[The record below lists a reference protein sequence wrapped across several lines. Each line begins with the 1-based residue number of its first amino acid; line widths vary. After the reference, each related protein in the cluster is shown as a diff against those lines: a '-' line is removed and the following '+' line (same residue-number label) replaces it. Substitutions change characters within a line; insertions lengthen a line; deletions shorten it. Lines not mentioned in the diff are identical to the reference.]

1 MDRAA
6 GYPGN
11 ATLEQEAAGLS
22 HRLFSLFSKACALK
36 QCAASIEMQAPG
48 EKRIFMPVRSRRKCL
63 LTYGFC
69 LFLVLSTALV
79 SRAAIVRGTVTNS
92 VGVAVVHANVMLVQK
107 GQIVAIAVTR
117 SDGTYQISSSAS
129 GRFYVL
135 ASGKNFKQITT
146 LSFYAGAADSHQEDI
161 VLESSNAHQEMVVSA
176 TGTPIS
182 EAQAIAAVTTQRSG
196 TFPNR
201 TDLID
206 PLRQIPGDFVVRQG
220 EYGAP
225 ASLFIRGGNADSN
238 QVNLDGVPI
247 GDIGGGFDYSNLS
260 TVGLGEFEVYRGPNS
275 VLYGTDAAS
284 GAVNVRTSRGST
296 AFPSLFY
303 EGDAGTFTTF
313 RNRAQLGGTHKKF
326 DYYGGFEAL
335 QSDNSFQMDEF
346 HDDTAVANLGYAF
359 TSATQIRV
367 TASNSD
373 AATGTPGPFNFYG
386 IADAGK
392 QSNQDLY
399 LGASLEHRSFG
410 NWHNLVRYGMTR
422 KREEDINFYPAG
434 LQFTPSNNYYGYVTL
449 IDGANGYSV
458 IGQAVLNFPGTYPNT
473 VEQVNNRD
481 QVYFQSDYP
490 FTQHILG
497 LFTFRYADER
507 GARKSVADGLDQTLE
522 RANYDYTGQVQ
533 GSFRGRLFYSAG
545 GGVEKNQLF
554 GTVGTPRLGLAYY
567 PVRPGNGP
575 FHGTKIWFNFAK
587 GYQEPSLDEQF
598 SSLYDFL
605 RGSQGGGQA
614 IQQFHITPI
623 VEEQSRTYE
632 GGVAQSFL
640 SERGLLRVGYF
651 HNQYGRQIEPVPAT
665 EVPALLPQ
673 LSPAERQVLESLL
686 SSAGP
691 LDLNSQAF
699 RAMGV
704 ESQVEYSV
712 FRTLLLRG
720 GYTYLDAVVQR
731 SFTSDALA
739 PAFNTGLPG
748 EPAPPFSK
756 LPIGAFDPLRGA
768 RPFQRPPHT
777 GFVSVT
783 YSGAKYA
790 LGFTGAF
797 ASRSDDSTFLGG
809 RDLVEGN
816 SLLLP
821 NRNLD
826 CSYAKLDIGGSYQ
839 LLSWVAAYAQLDNL
853 TGNKRIAPI
862 GYPSL
867 PFTYRVGLRFTIGH
881 SK

>member
-1 MDRAA
+1 M
-6 GYPGN
+6 PG
-11 ATLEQEAAGLS
+11 
-22 HRLFSLFSKACALK
+22 
-36 QCAASIEMQAPG
+36 
-48 EKRIFMPVRSRRKCL
+48 RSRRKYL
-63 LTYGFC
+63 LPFGFC

-79 SRAAIVRGTVTNS
+79 TRAAIVRGTVTNS
-92 VGVAVVHANVMLVQK
+92 LGTAVVHANVILLQN

-117 SDGTYQISSSAS
+117 TDGTYQISSSVS

-135 ASGKNFKQITT
+135 VSAGNFKQITT
-146 LSFYAGAADSHQEDI
+146 RSFYAGTADSHQEDV
-161 VLESSNAHQEMVVSA
+161 VLESSNARQEIVSSA
-176 TGTPIS
+176 TGLPTA
-182 EAQAIAAVTTQRSG
+182 EAQVSAAVTAQRSG
-196 TFPNR
+196 LFPNR

-206 PLRQIPGDFVVRQG
+206 PLRQVPGDFVVRQG

-225 ASLFIRGGNADSN
+225 ASLFIRGGNPDSN
-238 QVNLDGVPI
+238 QVNHDGVPI
-247 GDIGGGFDYSNLS
+247 GDIGGAFDWSNLS
-260 TVGLGEFEVYRGPNS
+260 TTGIGDFEVYRGPNS

-284 GAVNVRTSRGST
+284 GSVNVSTARGST

-313 RNRAQLGGTHKKF
+313 RNRAQVGGTHKKF
-326 DYYGGFEAL
+326 DYYGGFEAF
-335 QSDNSFQMDEF
+335 QSDNSLKMDEF
-346 HDDTAVANLGYAF
+346 HDDTGSVNLGYTF
-359 TSATQIRV
+359 TSATQLRV

-386 IADAGK
+386 IANAGK
-392 QSNQDLY
+392 QSNQDIY
-399 LGASLEHRSFG
+399 LGASLENRTYG
-410 NWHNLVRYGMTR
+410 NWHNLVRYDMTR

-434 LQFTPSNNYYGYVTL
+434 IQLTPSNNYYGYVTV

-458 IGQAVLNFPGTYPNT
+458 TGQAILNFPGTFPNT

-481 QVYFQSDYP
+481 RVYFQSDYP
-490 FTQHILG
+490 FTQHIQG

-507 GARKSVADGLDQTLE
+507 GAKKSVAYGLDQNIE

-533 GSFRGRLFYSAG
+533 GDFRSRLFYSLG

-554 GTVGTPRLGLAYY
+554 GTVGTPRLGVGYY
-567 PVRPGNGP
+567 PVRPGNGI
-575 FHGTKIWFNFAK
+575 FHGTKIWFNFAE
-587 GYQEPSLDEQF
+587 GYQEPSLNEQF
-598 SSLYDFL
+598 ASLYDFL
-605 RGSQGGGQA
+605 LAQPGGVEA
-614 IQQFHITPI
+614 IQQYHISPI

-640 SERGLLRVGYF
+640 SERGLLRIGFF

-665 EVPALLPQ
+665 EVPLLLPQ
-673 LSPAERQVLESLL
+673 LSPSEQQQLESLI
-686 SSAGP
+686 SSSGP

-699 RAMGV
+699 RALGV
-704 ESQVEYSV
+704 ESEVQYSV
-712 FRTLLLRG
+712 FRTLFLRG

-731 SFTSDALA
+731 SFSSSALE

-748 EPAPPFSK
+748 QPAPSFSNV
-756 LPIGAFDPLRGA
+756 PIGAFDPLVGA

-777 GFVSVT
+777 GFVSVN
-783 YSGAKYA
+783 YSGQQYA
-790 LGFTGAF
+790 VAFTGAF
-797 ASRSDDSTFLGG
+797 ASRSDDSTYLGG

-826 CSYAKLDIGGSYQ
+826 SSYAKLDIGGSYQ
-839 LLSWVAAYAQLDNL
+839 FLSWVAAFAQLDNL
-853 TGNKRIAPI
+853 TANKKIAPI

-867 PFTYRVGLRFTIGH
+867 PFTFRVGLRFTIGH

>member
-1 MDRAA
+1 MR
-6 GYPGN
+6 
-11 ATLEQEAAGLS
+11 
-22 HRLFSLFSKACALK
+22 
-36 QCAASIEMQAPG
+36 APG

-63 LTYGFC
+63 LPYGLC
-69 LFLVLSTALV
+69 LFLALSTALA
-79 SRAAIVRGTVTNS
+79 SQAAIVRGTVTTS
-92 VGVAVVHANVMLVQK
+92 VGIAVVHANVVLLQN
-107 GQIVAIAVTR
+107 GQIVAIAVSH
-117 SDGTYQISSSAS
+117 SDGTYQISSSVS

-135 ASGKNFKQITT
+135 VSATSFKQITT
-146 LSFYAGAADSHQEDI
+146 QSFYAGTADSHQEDI
-161 VLESSNAHQEMVVSA
+161 VLESSNARQEMVVSA
-176 TGTPIS
+176 IGTPIP
-182 EAQAIAAVTTQRSG
+182 EAQAIAAVTAQRSA

-206 PLRQIPGDFVVRQG
+206 PLRQVPGDFVVRQG

-260 TVGLGEFEVYRGPNS
+260 ALGLGEFEVYRGPNS

-284 GAVNVRTSRGST
+284 GAVNVRESRGST
-296 AFPSLFY
+296 PFPSLFY

-313 RNRAQLGGTHKKF
+313 RNRAQAGGTYKRL
-326 DYYGGFEAL
+326 DYYGGFEAF
-335 QSDNSFQMDEF
+335 QSDNSIKIDEF
-346 HDDTAVANLGYAF
+346 HDDTGIANLGYAF

-386 IADAGK
+386 ISNAGK
-392 QSNQDLY
+392 RSNQDIY
-399 LGASLEHRSFG
+399 LGAALENRTYG
-410 NWHNLVRYGMTR
+410 NWHNLVRYGLTR
-422 KREEDINFYPAG
+422 KREQEVNFYPAG
-434 LQFTPSNNYYGYVTL
+434 LQFTGSDNYYGYNTV

-458 IGQAVLNFPGTYPNT
+458 TGQAILNFPGTYPNT
-473 VEQVNNRD
+473 LEQVNNRD
-481 QVYFQSDYP
+481 HVYFQSDYP

-507 GARKSVADGLDQTLE
+507 GARKSVAYGLDQNIE
-522 RANYDYTGQVQ
+522 RANYDYTAQVQ
-533 GSFRGRLFYSAG
+533 GSFRSRLFYSAG
-545 GGVEKNQLF
+545 GGVEKNHLF
-554 GTVGTPRLGLAYY
+554 GTVGTPRLGVAYF
-567 PVRPGNGP
+567 PVRPGSGV

-614 IQQFHITPI
+614 IQQFHISPI

-632 GGVAQSFL
+632 GGAAQSFL
-640 SERGLLRVGYF
+640 SERGLIRVGFF
-651 HNQYGRQIEPVPAT
+651 HNQYGKQIEPVPAT

-673 LSPAERQVLESLL
+673 LSPTEREALEGLL

-699 RAMGV
+699 RALGV
-704 ESQVEYSV
+704 ESQVEYNV
-712 FRTLLLRG
+712 FRTLFLRG

-731 SFTSDALA
+731 SFTSDALE

-748 EPAPPFSK
+748 GAVPAFSK
-756 LPIGAFDPLRGA
+756 VPIGAFDPLRGA

-777 GFVSVT
+777 GFVSVS
-783 YSGAKYA
+783 YSGAQYA

-826 CSYAKLDIGGSYQ
+826 SSYAKLDIGGNYQ
-839 LLSWVAAYAQLDNL
+839 FLSWVAAYAQLDNL
-853 TGNKRIAPI
+853 TSNKRIAPI

-867 PFTYRVGLRFTIGH
+867 PFTFRLGLRFTIGH

>member
-1 MDRAA
+1 
-6 GYPGN
+6 
-11 ATLEQEAAGLS
+11 
-22 HRLFSLFSKACALK
+22 
-36 QCAASIEMQAPG
+36 
-48 EKRIFMPVRSRRKCL
+48 MPVRSRRKYFL
-63 LTYGFC
+63 PDGFC
-69 LFLVLSTALV
+69 LFLILSTALV
-79 SRAAIVRGTVTNS
+79 ARAAIVRGTVTNS
-92 VGVAVVHANVMLVQK
+92 LGTAVVHANVLLLQN
-107 GQIVAIAVTR
+107 GQIVAIAVTH

-135 ASGKNFKQITT
+135 VAASNFKQITT
-146 LSFYAGAADSHQEDI
+146 LSFYAGTADSHQEDI
-161 VLESSNAHQEMVVSA
+161 VLESSNARQEIVVSA
-176 TGTPIS
+176 TGLPTP
-182 EAQAIAAVTTQRSG
+182 EAQVSAAVTLQRSG

-206 PLRQIPGDFVVRQG
+206 PLRQAPGDFVVRQG

-225 ASLFIRGGNADSN
+225 ASLFIRGGNSDSN
-238 QVNLDGVPI
+238 QVNQDGVPI

-260 TVGLGEFEVYRGPNS
+260 TIGIGDFEVYRGPNS
-275 VLYGTDAAS
+275 VLYGSDAAS
-284 GAVNVRTSRGST
+284 GAVNVSMSRGST

-313 RNRAQLGGTHKKF
+313 RNRAQLGGTHKKL
-326 DYYGGFEAL
+326 DYYGGFDAF
-335 QSDNSFQMDEF
+335 QTDNSIPMDEF
-346 HDDTAVANLGYAF
+346 HDDTGIANLGYAF
-359 TSATQIRV
+359 SSATQLRV

-386 IADAGK
+386 IANAGK
-392 QSNQDLY
+392 QSNQDIY
-399 LGASLEHRSFG
+399 LGASIEHRTYG

-434 LQFTPSNNYYGYVTL
+434 IQLSPSNNYYGYNTV

-458 IGQAVLNFPGTYPNT
+458 IGQAILNFPGTYPNT

-490 FTQHILG
+490 FTQHIFG

-507 GARKSVADGLDQTLE
+507 GAKKSVAYGLDQNIE

-533 GSFRGRLFYSAG
+533 GDYRSRLFYSLG

-567 PVRPGNGP
+567 PVRPGKGP
-575 FHGTKIWFNFAK
+575 FHGTKIWFNFAE

-598 SSLYDFL
+598 ASLYDFL
-605 RGSQGGGQA
+605 LGQQGGVAA
-614 IQQFHITPI
+614 IQQYHISPI

-632 GGVAQSFL
+632 GGGAQSFL
-640 SERGLLRVGYF
+640 SERGLVRIGYF

-673 LSPAERQVLESLL
+673 LSSSEQQSLESLI

-699 RAMGV
+699 RALGV
-704 ESQVEYSV
+704 ESEVQYSV
-712 FRTLLLRG
+712 FRTLFLRG

-731 SFTSDALA
+731 SFTSSALE

-748 EPAPPFSK
+748 EPAPSFSNV
-756 LPIGAFDPLRGA
+756 PIGASGPLRGA

-777 GFVSVT
+777 GFVAVN
-783 YSGAKYA
+783 YSGKQYA
-790 LGFTGAF
+790 VAFTGAF

-826 CSYAKLDIGGSYQ
+826 SSYAKLDLGGSYQ
-839 LLSWVAAYAQLDNL
+839 FLSWVGAYAQLDNL
-853 TGNKRIAPI
+853 TSNKRIAPI

-867 PFTYRVGLRFTIGH
+867 PFTFRVGLRFTLGH
-881 SK
+881 SSSK